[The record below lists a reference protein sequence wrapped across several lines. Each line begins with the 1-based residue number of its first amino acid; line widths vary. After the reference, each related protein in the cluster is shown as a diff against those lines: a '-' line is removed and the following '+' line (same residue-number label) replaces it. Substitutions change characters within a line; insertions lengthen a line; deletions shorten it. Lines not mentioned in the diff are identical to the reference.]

1 MLDSLPTSA
10 SITPSAPA
18 GSASRGREN
27 NLCPGEPDFVNF
39 HVLCRTLMLAAPQV
53 AAALPA
59 PAPQLPD
66 ASIDTASLT
75 PLDNDAAL
83 TDSTQL
89 LEQRALQLSLTLT
102 AHPHSSDAQTLDLA
116 INGFRS
122 NPMDQSAN
130 PEEWGFASNGRLDR
144 ASHSQLN
151 PRTLLNAV
159 GAYDSIARLAHLA
172 SVAGSDRSGPPLL
185 TWG

>member
-1 MLDSLPTSA
+1 MLDSLSPSA
-10 SITPSAPA
+10 STALSAPA
-18 GSASRGREN
+18 GSASRGREH

-39 HVLCRTLMLAAPQV
+39 HVLCRTLMLAAPQA

-59 PAPQLPD
+59 TAQQLPD

-75 PLDNDAAL
+75 SLGHNAAL
-83 TDSTQL
+83 IDSTQM

-102 AHPHSSDAQTLDLA
+102 AHPHTSDAQSLDLA

-122 NPMDQSAN
+122 DAMDQSAN
-130 PEEWGFASNGRLDR
+130 PAEWGLASDGRLDR

-151 PRTLLNAV
+151 PRTLFQAL
-159 GAYDSIARLAHLA
+159 GAYDAMARLARLTG
-172 SVAGSDRSGPPLL
+172 VAGTSHNGAPLL
-185 TWG
+185 TSG